1 MKRIILSGGGTG
13 GHIYPAVAVAEA
25 LKRRFGDGVEILF
38 VGAEGK
44 MEMEKVPALGY
55 RIVGLP
61 IAGLQRRLDWRN
73 LAVPFKAVKSIRMA
87 KRIIRDF
94 GADAVVGFGGY
105 ASAPV
110 LWAAQ
115 RMGVPTV
122 IQEQN
127 SYAGVTN
134 KILAKGARRICT
146 AYEGMERFFPAA
158 KISLTGNPLRGRFS
172 KEGAVFQVAADRTP
186 DLRELGADLVVTP
199 REQFDLDQRV
209 VRPRPERRVTQAR
222 LLGVA
227 LRGVAGPR
235 TVGPAVAQDIMAQF
249 AALGIGCG
257 FGQRPV
263 ELMEA
268 AFADHLVQTD
278 ERLRRL
284 GENDGSAHRAVDA
297 VHHAEEH
304 LAGFGVAP
312 FDEGLDLVLEGAL
325 ARRVG
330 QQIAEGIEF
339 HRNRYRSA
347 QRYLVYFQAFSNTY
361 APLERLKRLYDEAL
375 AHPGVAGIVVG
386 TRPDCVDERK
396 LDYFAGLARDRYVAL
411 EYGIE
416 STFDATLRAVNRG
429 HDFACARRAVEMTAA
444 RGLHVGAH
452 FILGLP
458 GETDAMLLDQVER
471 INALPLT
478 TVKFHQLQVFRATPM
493 AAEYDAAPERFR
505 FWEPEEYIDLFVE
518 ILRRLRPGVVV
529 ERFASEAPPR
539 YHYGRNWGLV
549 RNEQLLAMLE
559 KRLEERNVYQGE
571 IFTTFAADKLRQR

>member
-1 MKRIILSGGGTG
+1 MT
-13 GHIYPAVAVAEA
+13 YPWGDT
-25 LKRRFGDGVEILF
+25 RRF
-38 VGAEGK
+38 
-44 MEMEKVPALGY
+44 
-55 RIVGLP
+55 
-61 IAGLQRRLDWRN
+61 
-73 LAVPFKAVKSIRMA
+73 
-87 KRIIRDF
+87 
-94 GADAVVGFGGY
+94 
-105 ASAPV
+105 
-110 LWAAQ
+110 
-115 RMGVPTV
+115 
-122 IQEQN
+122 N
-127 SYAGVTN
+127 SYAG
-134 KILAKGARRICT
+134 
-146 AYEGMERFFPAA
+146 YF
-158 KISLTGNPLRGRFS
+158 
-172 KEGAVFQVAADRTP
+172 
-186 DLRELGADLVVTP
+186 
-199 REQFDLDQRV
+199 
-209 VRPRPERRVTQAR
+209 
-222 LLGVA
+222 
-227 LRGVAGPR
+227 
-235 TVGPAVAQDIMAQF
+235 
-249 AALGIGCG
+249 
-257 FGQRPV
+257 
-263 ELMEA
+263 
-268 AFADHLVQTD
+268 
-278 ERLRRL
+278 RRL
-284 GENDGSAHRAVDA
+284 FGCRVQKLSVDA
-297 VHHAEEH
+297 
-304 LAGFGVAP
+304 GFTCPNRDGTIG
-312 FDEGLDLVLEGAL
+312 EGGCTFCNNGAFTPSYCMPSKS
-325 ARRVG
+325 VG

-571 IFTTFAADKLRQR
+571 IFTIFAADKLRQRSCASAERGWTQLCVRPAPPLRGNPNNSLRYETHQSRHRAETRQGVCSDGCRHADVFFRLDRLHPPGGRRRRRCGRSVARAVQRPFDVLGI